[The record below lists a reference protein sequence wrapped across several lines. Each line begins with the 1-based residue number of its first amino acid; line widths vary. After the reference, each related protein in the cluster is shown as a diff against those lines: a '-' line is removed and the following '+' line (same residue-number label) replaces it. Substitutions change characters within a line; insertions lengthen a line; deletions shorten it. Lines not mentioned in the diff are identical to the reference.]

1 MNSTLADL
9 LRAGPV
15 VLDGAWGTQLQQ
27 KGLAPGECPD
37 GWNLTHP
44 DRVREVAMA
53 YVEAGSRVILT
64 NTFGANRIALSRHNL
79 VADSATINKAGAAIS
94 LQAAKGKALV
104 FGSMGPC
111 GRLLLSGDVTEQ
123 EIEGAFGE
131 QARALKEAGVHGIVV
146 ETMSD
151 LAEAEIAVGAA
162 HETGLPVVACMSFDS
177 GQASDRTMMGVTP
190 EQAADELRKAGADAV
205 GANCGLG
212 IEGYLPLCV
221 RLRAATNLPLW
232 IKPNAGTP
240 ELVDGAVTYR
250 TGVMEFVERSGRLL
264 DAGANFIGGCCGT
277 TPAFISALAD
287 LVKQRAA

>member
-250 TGVMEFVERSGRLL
+250 TGVKEFVERSGRLL

>member
-1 MNSTLADL
+1 MNSTLAEL
-9 LRAGPV
+9 LRNGPV

-27 KGLAPGECPD
+27 RGLAPGECPD
-37 GWNLTHP
+37 GWNITHP
-44 DRVREVAMA
+44 DRVLEVARA

-79 VADSATINKAGAAIS
+79 AADAIAINKAGATIS
-94 LQAAKGKALV
+94 LQASQGKARV

-111 GRLLLSGDVTEQ
+111 GKLVLSGDVTEQ
-123 EIEGAFGE
+123 EIERVFTE
-131 QARALKEAGVHGIVV
+131 QARALAEAGVHGIVV

-151 LAEAEIAVGAA
+151 LAEAAIAVAAA

-177 GQASDRTMMGVTP
+177 GHAKDRTMMGVTP
-190 EQAADELRKAGADAV
+190 EQAAYELRKAGADAI

-212 IEGYLPLCV
+212 IEGYVPLCI
-221 RLRAATNLPLW
+221 RLRAATDLPLW

-240 ELVDGAVTYR
+240 EVVDGVITYR
-250 TGVMEFVERSGRLL
+250 TGVKVFAEWSGRLL
-264 DAGANFIGGCCGT
+264 DAGANFVGGCCGT

-287 LVKQRAA
+287 LVKQRAS